1 MNIYSLIQELLNY
14 ALKKNLIPSYEEI
27 YSRNLLLDC
36 FNLDE
41 WSFPSQVNENRD
53 LEELLEEMCQWAI
66 NTNLINNSKSEMELF
81 DTKIMN
87 CVIPRP
93 KEVIETFYKDYA
105 ISPKVATYNYY
116 NFSKATNYIRSKRIE
131 KNLYWLSKTSYGD
144 LEITVNLAKPE
155 KDPKDIERE
164 KNMPQSSYPSCLLCA
179 DNVGYRGRLNHPARQ
194 THRVIPLTLGGEEWF
209 LQFSPYVYYN
219 EHSIVFCK
227 EHRLMKIDENAFS
240 RLLEFVEKYP
250 HYCIGSNADLPIVG
264 GSILSHDHYQAG
276 NHIFPMAKAS
286 IEKEFILKEFPEINC
301 AIVNWPISVIRLT
314 GKNKDEIL
322 KLSTHILNKW
332 KNYSDKDA
340 DIIAFTNEIP
350 HNTITPIARRLGEN
364 YQIDLALR
372 NNRTSDE
379 HPMGIFHPH
388 KEVHNI
394 KKENIGLIEVMGVA
408 ILPGRL
414 DKEMKDLEIL
424 LKNKNWKELILEDES
439 LKKHF
444 NWIEKITKK
453 YTDNITLDILKH
465 EIGKTFATVLEHSGV
480 FKKTDSGKKY
490 FDKFINIL

>member
-14 ALKKNLIPSYEEI
+14 SLKYNLISTHEEI

-41 WSFPSQVNENRD
+41 WNFPNNILENRD
-53 LEELLEEMCQWAI
+53 LETLLENMCLWAI
-66 NTNLINNSKSEMELF
+66 DNSLINDSKAEMELL

-93 KEVIETFYKDYA
+93 KEVIETFYKDYS
-105 ISPKVATYNYY
+105 ISPETATYNYY

-131 KNLYWLSKTSYGD
+131 KNLYWLSQTIYGD

-164 KNMPQSSYPSCLLCA
+164 KNMPQSSYPSCLLCIE
-179 DNVGYRGRLNHPARQ
+179 NVGYRGRLNHPARQ
-194 THRVIPLTLGGEEWF
+194 THRVIPLTLGNEEWF

-276 NHIFPMAKAS
+276 KHIFPMAKAS
-286 IEKEFILKEFPEINC
+286 IEKEFKVNQFPEISC

-314 GKNKDEIL
+314 GKNKNDIL

-332 KNYSDKDA
+332 KNYSDIDA
-340 DIIAFTNEIP
+340 DILAFSNETP
-350 HNTITPIARRLGEN
+350 HNTITPIVRKLGEN
-364 YQIDLALR
+364 YQMDLALR
-372 NNRTSDE
+372 NNRTNDE

-388 KEVHNI
+388 SEVHNI

-414 DKEMKDLEIL
+414 EKEMADLETL
-424 LKNKNWKELILEDES
+424 LKNNNWKDLILKDEA

-444 NWIEKITKK
+444 NWIEKITEKYKDEITTDVLKK
-453 YTDNITLDILKH
+453 

-480 FKKTDSGKKY
+480 FKKTESGKKY